1 MACKTNF
8 NRRAPDAAKQA
19 TRRIAIQNDRND
31 AEILLADASGKDR
44 IRLRVDRAGDARIE
58 VLDAEGRVVFSAPE
72 ADAQN
77 P

>member
-8 NRRAPDAAKQA
+8 NRAPDAAKQA
-19 TRRIAIQNDRND
+19 TRRIAIQNDCND